1 MDSVYVI
8 HGAVCE
14 WNEEEQIYSKYIL
27 SDVIGVY
34 KTLEDAFEFFKDMK
48 DARRADLPSDDSSP
62 CFIWDD
68 FQFDKNDNKQ
78 RAVYFIKEE
87 IVKGELN

>member
-14 WNEEEQIYSKYIL
+14 WNEEEQRYSKYIL
-27 SDVIGVY
+27 SDTIGVY
-34 KTLEDAFEFFKDMK
+34 KTWEDAFEFFKDMK
-48 DARRADLPSDDSSP
+48 DARRADLPSDDSWP
-62 CFIWDD
+62 CFIRDD
-68 FQFDKNDNKQ
+68 FQINKNDNKQ

-87 IVKGELN
+87 IVRGK